1 MSRVIKRVLIF
12 RLGSLGDTI
21 VALPAFHLIA
31 KAYPSAQRWVL
42 TQTDADPRAASI
54 PQLLAGSE
62 LVHDF
67 IRYPLRTRAPSEFLR
82 LRREIRRFRPD
93 VLVYL
98 AEPRGWLKTLRDVL
112 FFRWC
117 GIPRLIGVPYSRR
130 LQRRRQV
137 STGEFEFE
145 GARLLRCLRGLGD
158 TDIDAPGAFDL
169 GLEEPERVAARA
181 ALGPLPPS
189 SPVLM
194 FSVGAR
200 VDVKD
205 WGDDNW
211 TTLLQRLGPR
221 LHGWSLVALGAGVE
235 HERSARLLAAW
246 PGPSLNL
253 CGVLSVRESGAVL
266 ERGRSSSV
274 TTAAPCTSPRR
285 SEPPASWCLV
295 PVTCP
300 VSGSRVVRDITSS
313 TRRSR
318 VEGAGSTPVLATRRC
333 ASPPFAWRTYS
344 ARSRAPSAPLL
355 TNRRSPTCM
364 GLPDRSDADRV
375 WNCRHCECGWKAR

>member
-31 KAYPSAQRWVL
+31 RAYPSAQRWVL

-98 AEPRGWLKTLRDVL
+98 AEPRGWLKTRRDVL
-112 FFRWC
+112 FFRSC
-117 GIPRLIGVPYSRR
+117 GIPRLIGVPYSRK

-137 STGEFEFE
+137 STDEFEFE
-145 GARLLRCLRGLGD
+145 GARLLRCLDGLGD
-158 TDIDAPGAFDL
+158 IDIDAAGAFDL
-169 GLEEPERVAARA
+169 GLTEPEKAAASA
-181 ALGPLPPS
+181 ALAPLPPS

-194 FSVGAR
+194 FSVGAK

-211 TTLLQRLGPR
+211 TTLLQRLAPR

-246 PGPSLNL
+246 SGPSLNL

-266 ERGRSSSV
+266 ERGRLFIGHDSGPMHLASAVGTTCVVVFSSRDLPGEWFPRGPRHHVLYTEVPCRGCRLDTCSRYAKMCIASV
-274 TTAAPCTSPRR
+274 
-285 SEPPASWCLV
+285 
-295 PVTCP
+295 
-300 VSGSRVVRDITSS
+300 RVEDVLRE
-313 TRRSR
+313 
-318 VEGAGSTPVLATRRC
+318 VEGALS
-333 ASPPFAWRTYS
+333 
-344 ARSRAPSAPLL
+344 APSDEPPQPHVHGAAGSK
-355 TNRRSPTCM
+355 RR
-364 GLPDRSDADRV
+364 
-375 WNCRHCECGWKAR
+375 